1 MKLQYFGFWKQT
13 RKKTYQK
20 DFKAFALHCIGWVG
34 GGAQFKLL
42 YKLVL
47 ALRTYNEL
55 QKLARK
61 WTCKVCILPPPPP
74 RTHTDVVLRI
84 VEVTVEAEQ
93 SSDSDVR
100 CDSLAKLLQYSSEGV
115 KSCPSAV
122 TEKKRLAPFS
132 AKRPTPPLLTSRLC
146 AGQKVAL
153 YCRS

>member
-1 MKLQYFGFWKQT
+1 MKLQYFGFLETNK
-13 RKKTYQK
+13 KKTYQK

-74 RTHTDVVLRI
+74 NTQT
-84 VEVTVEAEQ
+84 
-93 SSDSDVR
+93 
-100 CDSLAKLLQYSSEGV
+100 
-115 KSCPSAV
+115 
-122 TEKKRLAPFS
+122 
-132 AKRPTPPLLTSRLC
+132 
-146 AGQKVAL
+146 L
-153 YCRS
+153 Y

>member
-61 WTCKVCILPPPPP
+61 WTCKVCILPPPN
-74 RTHTDVVLRI
+74 THRRCIEDCRSDCGGR
-84 VEVTVEAEQ
+84 AEQ
-93 SSDSDVR
+93 RRRRTVR
-100 CDSLAKLLQYSSEGV
+100 LSRQTAAIFQRRSEILSFCGHG
-115 KSCPSAV
+115 
-122 TEKKRLAPFS
+122 KKRLAPFKRQASHASS
-132 AKRPTPPLLTSRLC
+132 ADIPTLC
-146 AGQKVAL
+146 RTESCSIL
-153 YCRS
+153 